1 MNALTRDMSA
11 ESDERSEAEALD
23 RDGAPVTVVSSF
35 WLDGDVHPPSLELVL
50 SDGTFVQLR
59 WDISYATRNVLRAR
73 NEHEDFADCTGDET
87 GLSADLLWEFVQQ
100 VEAAVTQWDAEGG
113 SHDVRPGDE
122 GVC

>member
-11 ESDERSEAEALD
+11 ESDERAETEALD

-35 WLDGDVHPPSLELVL
+35 WLDGDVHPPSMELVL

-59 WDISYATRNVLRAR
+59 WDVGYSCRNILRAR

-87 GLSADLLWEFVQQ
+87 GLSADVLWDFVQQ
-100 VEAAVTQWDAEGG
+100 VERASLEWRAEVDDGRG
-113 SHDVRPGDE
+113 TDGWER
-122 GVC
+122 